1 MACCAFAV
9 LLVSQILAALA
20 TLRRFLPGRLRGQAP
35 APSAI
40 DPVTAWQLHP
50 ATVAALPAPVSAR
63 RNPIRLRRPLLL
75 ATALGLELA
84 IAGAA
89 VAGLRSS
96 FAHVPSEVVAQVAT
110 ITGIDPTYFCRSTPA
125 AGQAGEQR

>member
-20 TLRRFLPGRLRGQAP
+20 TLRRFLPGRLRGGARVTTQ
-35 APSAI
+35 I

-50 ATVAALPAPVSAR
+50 VPAGAAPAPVSVR
-63 RNPIRLRRPLLL
+63 RTPLRLRRPLLL
-75 ATALGLELA
+75 ALGLELA

-89 VAGLRSS
+89 VAGLVSS
-96 FAHVPSEVVAQVAT
+96 REQHTGPAVVTQAAA
-110 ITGIDPTYFCRSTPA
+110 IIGIDPTFFCRSTPA
-125 AGQAGEQR
+125 AGQTGETR